1 MYRRMEL
8 DTKLLLASLLTIV
21 ICYGSIATMKL
32 LIIPF
37 LSTAGRSY
45 FFPWILALPQVFLV
59 VFVSAL
65 CFRYRVIRYKDLGF
79 QAPSFRNSYFLAFLC
94 VMANITVVVIY
105 MIIATYFGVKFLYTP
120 EIPKDILGFG
130 WFIFPNLFAICIW
143 VPVIEELF
151 FRGFLL
157 RLFMRRWGTFSAVV
171 TSSLVFAVL
180 HGHIG
185 LLIPLFICSI
195 VISLLYIRSG
205 SIYPSILA
213 HAGGNLSVALVAAS
227 A

>member
-1 MYRRMEL
+1 MEL

-21 ICYGSIATMKL
+21 ICYGSIATVKL
-32 LIIPF
+32 LIIP
-37 LSTAGRSY
+37 LLPIAGRSY
-45 FFPWILALPQVFLV
+45 FFPWILALPQVFLL

-65 CFRYRVIRYKDLGF
+65 CFQYRVISYKDLGF
-79 QAPSFRNSYFLAFLC
+79 QTPSFRNSYLLAFLC
-94 VMANITVVVIY
+94 VLANILVVVIY
-105 MIIATYFGVKFLYTP
+105 MIIATYFGVKTLYTP
-120 EIPKDILGFG
+120 QIPKDILGFG

-157 RLFMRRWGTFSAVV
+157 RLFIRRLGTFSAVV
-171 TSSLVFAVL
+171 VSSMVFAVL

-195 VISLLYIRSG
+195 VISLLYIRAG
-205 SIYPSILA
+205 SIYPSIAA

>member
-1 MYRRMEL
+1 
-8 DTKLLLASLLTIV
+8 
-21 ICYGSIATMKL
+21 
-32 LIIPF
+32 
-37 LSTAGRSY
+37 
-45 FFPWILALPQVFLV
+45 
-59 VFVSAL
+59 
-65 CFRYRVIRYKDLGF
+65 
-79 QAPSFRNSYFLAFLC
+79 
-94 VMANITVVVIY
+94 MANITVVVIY

-213 HAGGNLSVALVAAS
+213 HAGGNLSVSLVAAS

>member
-1 MYRRMEL
+1 MYRRMDL
-8 DTKLLLASLLTIV
+8 DTKLLLTSLLTIV

-37 LSTAGRSY
+37 LSIADRSY
-45 FFPWILALPQVFLV
+45 FSPWILALPQVFLL

-65 CFRYRVIRYKDLGF
+65 CFRYRVISYKDLGF

-94 VMANITVVVIY
+94 VLANIFVVVIY
-105 MIIATYFGVKFLYTP
+105 MIIATYFEVKFLYTP
-120 EIPKDILGFG
+120 EIPKNILGFG
-130 WFIFPNLFAICIW
+130 WFIWLNLFAICIW

-157 RLFMRRWGTFSAVV
+157 RLLMSRLGTFSAVLL
-171 TSSLVFAVL
+171 SSLVFAVL
-180 HGHIG
+180 HGNIG
-185 LLIPLFICSI
+185 LLIPVFVCSV
-195 VISLLYIRSG
+195 VISVLYIRTG
-205 SIYPSILA
+205 SIYPSILT
-213 HAGGNLSVALVAAS
+213 HGCVNLSVALVAAS

>member
-94 VMANITVVVIY
+94 VLANISVVVIY
-105 MIIATYFGVKFLYTP
+105 MIIATYFRVKFLYTP
-120 EIPKDILGFG
+120 EIPKDILVFG
-130 WFIFPNLFAICIW
+130 WFILPILFAICIW

-171 TSSLVFAVL
+171 MSSLVFAVL

-195 VISLLYIRSG
+195 IISLLYIRAG
-205 SIYPSILA
+205 SIYPSIIA
-213 HAGGNLSVALVAAS
+213 HAGGNLSVSLVAAS